1 MKTTKAAQNVLK
13 PISLVLQSSKT
24 YHNFNK
30 RKHNTEK
37 LKKWS
42 DEAVAQLLQVVG
54 NESPVSVQRV
64 EAAAEALEVSTRSVA
79 AKLRQLDR
87 EVASMAKE
95 KVSAFTE
102 DQSRML
108 FNYVTSNPGVFTY
121 KQIAEAFA
129 NGQFTAKQIQ
139 GKLLA
144 LELTGSVK
152 PAEKVE
158 VARTYTEAEEAKF
171 VQMAERGQFI
181 EDIAQALGKTVASVR
196 GKALS
201 LTRKG
206 QIAKI
211 PAQRESHAKDQVD
224 PIVALG
230 ERIASMTVAEIASAV
245 DKTER
250 GLRTLLTRR
259 GINVADYKGADKKAK
274 AEAKAAA

>member
-1 MKTTKAAQNVLK
+1 M
-13 PISLVLQSSKT
+13 
-24 YHNFNK
+24 
-30 RKHNTEK
+30 TEK
-37 LKKWS
+37 AKKWN
-42 DEAVAQLLQVVG
+42 DDAVASLLSIVG
-54 NESPVSVQRV
+54 NENPVSVATV
-64 EAAAEALEVSTRSVA
+64 EEAAETLGFTTRSIA
-79 AKLRQLDR
+79 AKLRQMDHD
-87 EVASMAKE
+87 VASMAKE
-95 KVSAFTE
+95 KTTAFTDDE
-102 DQSRML
+102 TDQLADFVENNVGR
-108 FNYVTSNPGVFTY
+108 YTY
-121 KQIAEAFA
+121 KEIAEQFA
-129 NGQFTAKQIQ
+129 GGKFTAKQIQ

-144 LELTGSVK
+144 LELTGAVK

-158 VARTYTEAEEAKF
+158 IARTYTEAEEATF
-171 VQMAERGQFI
+171 IQMAERGAYI
-181 EDIAQALGKTVASVR
+181 EDIAQALNKTVASIR

-230 ERIASMTVAEIASAV
+230 DSISSMTVAEIAKAV

>member
-1 MKTTKAAQNVLK
+1 MSETN
-13 PISLVLQSSKT
+13 
-24 YHNFNK
+24 
-30 RKHNTEK
+30 
-37 LKKWS
+37 KKWS
-42 DEAVAQLLQVVG
+42 DQAVAQLLQIVG

-64 EAAAEALEVSTRSVA
+64 QAAAESLEVSTRSVA
-79 AKLRQLDR
+79 AKLRQLDH

-95 KVSAFTE
+95 KVSAFSE
-102 DQSRML
+102 EEGHKL
-108 FNYVTSNPGVFTY
+108 FNFVTSNPGSFTY
-121 KQIAEAFA
+121 KQIAETFA
-129 NGQFTAKQIQ
+129 GGKFTAKQIQ

-158 VARTYTEAEEAKF
+158 VARTYTEAEESKF
-171 VQMAERGQFI
+171 VQMAERGQYI

-230 ERIASMTVAEIASAV
+230 ERIASMTVAEIAAAV

-259 GINVADYKGADKKAK
+259 GINVADYQGADKKAT

>member
-1 MKTTKAAQNVLK
+1 M
-13 PISLVLQSSKT
+13 
-24 YHNFNK
+24 
-30 RKHNTEK
+30 TEK
-37 LKKWS
+37 SKKWS
-42 DEAVAQLLQVVG
+42 DNAVAILMDVVG
-54 NESPVSVQRV
+54 SESPVSAGTV
-64 EAAAEALEVSTRSVA
+64 EAAAEALGEDFTVRSVA
-79 AKLRQLDR
+79 SKLRQLDR

-95 KVSAFTE
+95 KTSAFTDRE
-102 DQSRML
+102 TAALADFVEANSGEL
-108 FNYVTSNPGVFTY
+108 TY
-121 KQIAEAFA
+121 KEIAESFA
-129 NGQFTAKQIQ
+129 DGKFTAKQIQ

-158 VARTYTEAEEAKF
+158 VARTYTDAEEAKF
-171 VQMAERGQFI
+171 IKLAAKGSYI
-181 EDIAQALGKTVASVR
+181 EEIASSLNKTVASVR

-201 LTRKG
+201 LMRKG
-206 QIAKI
+206 QIEKI

-230 ERIASMTVAEIASAV
+230 DKITTMTVAEIAATV

-274 AEAKAAA
+274 AEAKLAA